1 MPFAILTLHIEL
13 PGCSSLKQKRS
24 FIRPALARLHREFNV
39 ASSELDLHD
48 KWSEALLGFITL
60 SNDATQ
66 CQRELQNVLEFTARS
81 FPDLLILDH
90 RIEFL

>member
-1 MPFAILTLHIEL
+1 MPFAILTLHLQL

-24 FIRPALARLHREFNV
+24 FIKPVLSRLRREFNV
-39 ASSELDLHD
+39 ASTELDLHD
-48 KWSEALLGFITL
+48 KWQETLLGFITL
-60 SNDATQ
+60 SNDAAQ

-81 FPDLLILDH
+81 FPDLVILDH